1 MSCPGTD
8 ASGVWDRGQV
18 ITYSCSRADAG
29 QYRLCANLYAA
40 KYNWLVKRDGSPSED
55 ELCTSCRL
63 TRTRPTDADTEAPI
77 SNILTRPDER
87 SGHFR
92 QRIVRRRGS
101 CLARVVGSR
110 RRAR

>member
-18 ITYSCSRADAG
+18 VTYSCSRADAG

-87 SGHFR
+87 SGHVR